1 MKEALSIVASGQKL
15 SRSQAGDAMRVVM
28 SGNAGPEE
36 IAGFLIGVTARGPS
50 VDELSGFTEVLR
62 EFAVRVA
69 VDDENAIDLCGTGG
83 DGAGL
88 FNVSTAAAFVC
99 AGAGCTVAKHG
110 NRSISS
116 KSGSADVLEALGVEA
131 ALPARGVEHCIREAG
146 IGFMFAPLFH
156 PAMKN
161 VMPIRRALGVR
172 TFFNMLGPLCNPAGV
187 RRQLVGAFSVV
198 AAEKIAG
205 VLAQLGAEY
214 AIVVHSE
221 DGLDEVSVSAPT
233 TKFVCR
239 RQTAG
244 EAERSTFDPASLGVR
259 PFPIDELQGS
269 GPEHNARM
277 TLDVLSGSTGGPREI
292 VAVNAAHGIVAAGLA
307 ETVAEALVIAY
318 ESIDSGAATAR
329 LDALRKASTEAKQLA

>member
-1 MKEALSIVASGQKL
+1 MGLI
-15 SRSQAGDAMRVVM
+15 MR
-28 SGNAGPEE
+28 GEAGPEE
-36 IAGFLIGVTARGPS
+36 VGGFLVGVTARGPTI
-50 VDELSGFTEVLR
+50 DELTGFTEVLR
-62 EFAVRVA
+62 EFAVPVV

-99 AGAGCTVAKHG
+99 AGAGCVVAKHG

-131 ALPARGVEHCIREAG
+131 ALPAGGVEHCVRKTG

-205 VLAQLGAEY
+205 VLVKLGAEH

-221 DGLDEVSVSAPT
+221 DGLDEVSVSAAT
-233 TKFVCR
+233 TKFDYR

-244 EAERSTFDPASLGVR
+244 EAVRSTFDPSSLGVR
-259 PFPIDELQGS
+259 RFAVEELQGS
-269 GPEHNARM
+269 GAEHNARM
-277 TLDVLSGSTGGPREI
+277 TLEVFSGSPGGPREI
-292 VAVNAAHGIVAAGLA
+292 VAINAAHGIVAAGKA
-307 ETVAEALVIAY
+307 ESLGEALALAY
-318 ESIDSGAATAR
+318 ESIDSGAAAAK
-329 LDALRKASTEAKQLA
+329 LSALRDASAEAKQSA